1 MGQREGRS
9 LETLDVHKKF
19 GASALFNFLSQSIVK
34 TFDLCTTRF
43 GRGISVICFQ
53 ATGKTE
59 LQINQNLCNCIAPY
73 LYTHI
78 LCVLSAR
85 RILALSLNIW
95 NLHEFSN

>member
-19 GASALFNFLSQSIVK
+19 GASTLFNFLSQSIVK
-34 TFDLCTTRF
+34 AYNLCTTRC
-43 GRGISVICFQ
+43 GPGISVICFQ

-78 LCVLSAR
+78 LCVLSTR
-85 RILALSLNIW
+85 QILAISLNIG
-95 NLHEFSN
+95 NLHEFI